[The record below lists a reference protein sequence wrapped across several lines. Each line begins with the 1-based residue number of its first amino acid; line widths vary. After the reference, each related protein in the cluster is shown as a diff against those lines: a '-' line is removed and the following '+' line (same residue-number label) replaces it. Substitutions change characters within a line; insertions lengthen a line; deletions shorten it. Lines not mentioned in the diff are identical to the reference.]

1 MMQKNRIAI
10 ILATLAVG
18 IILQI
23 IFIFADC
30 KDTPTK
36 TAVAFAKDYFLLE
49 ERMADHLCDE
59 LMAEAEI
66 DLVKNAITIANLEAK
81 ERGFELGM
89 VRRSLS
95 HIETK
100 IISQDADVFKVKLHA
115 KSRVCINPVFA
126 LVATL
131 FGLGETHEEEA
142 VLSLIKEGGSWK
154 VCGNPFEIANV

>member
-36 TAVAFAKDYFLLE
+36 AAVEFAKDYFLLKE
-49 ERMADHLCDE
+49 SMADHLCDE
-59 LMAEAEI
+59 LKTEEEI
-66 DLVKNAITIANLEAK
+66 DPVKNAIIVANLEAK
-81 ERGFELGM
+81 ERGFELDM

-100 IISQDADVFKVKLHA
+100 IVSRDVDAFKVKLHA

-142 VLSLIKEGGSWK
+142 VLSLVKEGGSWK
-154 VCGNPFEIANV
+154 VCGNPFEMADV